1 MSEGRSVYKR
11 KNSKFLLILQKL
23 ARIGRYLRF
32 YLYLCGKNIKVGIMI
47 ELPPK
52 IDRKTLVN
60 ALMKGCDVEI
70 APLVDKVN
78 ADYEYWDKVKYKT
91 LPEGYTP
98 QMLWAHVKAL
108 RLRGMMTVWEKYGI
122 NLCITSQMQRMCHD
136 FDMKFGVFWE
146 DGNDAQSPEKRYYL
160 SSSLME
166 EAIYSSKM
174 EGASTTRVVAKEM
187 LRKKKSPQ
195 NKAQQMI
202 ANNYATI
209 QYIVDH
215 KDDPL
220 SEERLL
226 YIHRLMTEKTL
237 DNPEYSGR
245 FRTND
250 NVVVA
255 DMIEGD
261 VVYTPPTFKEIPEF
275 VETLCDFFNNDNQ
288 STFIHPIIKGI
299 IVHFMLAYMHP
310 FVDGNGRTA
319 RALFYWYMLKENY
332 KLTEYMSISRVISKS
347 KASYEKAFR
356 YTENDGNDMGYF
368 VAYNLRALEISFQQL
383 RDYIL
388 RKQKEKK
395 AASTFMIAGNINQRQ
410 AIILQRLT
418 DESETVFTVRDAQEL
433 FSVSSMTAR
442 KDLSD
447 LVQQGYLE
455 EIAINKV
462 TRGYILA
469 PLKSPHNA

>member
-1 MSEGRSVYKR
+1 
-11 KNSKFLLILQKL
+11 
-23 ARIGRYLRF
+23 
-32 YLYLCGKNIKVGIMI
+32 MI

-52 IDRKTLVN
+52 IDKKTLVY
-60 ALMKGCDVEI
+60 ALLKGSDAEI
-70 APLVDKVN
+70 TPIVNKVN
-78 ADYEYWDKVKYKT
+78 ADYEYWDKVKYKP
-91 LPEGYTP
+91 LPKGYTP
-98 QMLWAHVKAL
+98 QMLWTHVKAS
-108 RLRGMMTVWEKYGI
+108 RLRGMMTVWDKYGI
-122 NLCITSQMQRMCHD
+122 SLCITSQMQRICHD
-136 FDMKFGVFWE
+136 FDMKFGSFWE
-146 DGNDAQSPEKRYYL
+146 GDNDAKSPEKKYYL

-202 ANNYATI
+202 VNNYNTI

-220 SEERLL
+220 TEEGLL

-237 DNPEYSGR
+237 DNPDDAGR
-245 FRTND
+245 FRIND
-250 NVVVA
+250 KVVVA
-255 DMIEGD
+255 DMVEGD
-261 VVYTPPTFKEIPEF
+261 IIYTPPTFEDIPEF
-275 VETLCDFFNNDNQ
+275 IETLCDFFNNDNS

-332 KLTEYMSISRVISKS
+332 KLTEYMSISRVIAKSKS
-347 KASYEKAFR
+347 SYEKAFQ
-356 YTENDGNDMGYF
+356 YTENDGNDMSYF
-368 VAYNLRALEISFQQL
+368 VAYNLKALETSFQQL
-383 RDYIL
+383 RDYIR
-388 RKQKEKK
+388 RKQQEKK
-395 AASTFMIAGNINQRQ
+395 AASTFMMAGNINYRQ
-410 AIILQRLT
+410 AIVLQRLK
-418 DESETVFTVRDAQEL
+418 DEPDTIFTVKDVQEL

-442 KDLSD
+442 KDLAD
-447 LVQQGYLE
+447 LVKQGYLT

-462 TRGYILA
+462 TRGYI
-469 PLKSPHNA
+469 KKKEG